1 MRILTVGGLLVLA
14 AAASSEQVDLRPTQ
28 AGRVSLKVTAS
39 PLSEVLDR
47 LARQTGMKVVYDGAP
62 PRTVVR
68 YRQVEDVTPAEA
80 VANVLEGLGVSYAL
94 RLDATGAKVDT
105 LLVLSATKSGP
116 APSPRPAAPPV
127 RLPGLGNVPVPL
139 DEDAEDDVPSEPG
152 EETPAGARPGRGDER
167 PDITRPGPGGM
178 QGIPGMQLPGQM
190 GIPGVTAPMLPG
202 GQIGPL
208 TMPTPSTLPSPSP
221 PPQ

>member
-1 MRILTVGGLLVLA
+1 MRMLALGGLLVLA
-14 AAASSEQVDLRPTQ
+14 TAAFAQEVDLKATP

-47 LARQTGMKVVYDGAP
+47 LARQTGMKVIYDGAP

-105 LLVLSATKSGP
+105 LLVIAATKASGAASSRP
-116 APSPRPAAPPV
+116 SAPSA
-127 RLPGLGNVPVPL
+127 RLPGLANVPMPIE
-139 DEDAEDDVPSEPG
+139 EDADDDVPSERS
-152 EETPAGARPGRGDER
+152 EEAMEPGRPMRDGAER
-167 PDITRPGPGGM
+167 PDIVRPPTGAL
-178 QGIPGMQLPGQM
+178 PGMPVPAPGQM
-190 GIPGVTAPMLPG
+190 GIPGITAPVTPSG
-202 GQIGPL
+202 PIAPL
-208 TMPTPSTLPSPSP
+208 TLAPPNTSPSPSP